1 METRLLVFV
10 AFVVLALGSNTGRSN
25 PITWTNS
32 SGGNWNVAANWSP
45 NQVPASTDDAYITN
59 NGSYTVTLNASA
71 TVGSLT
77 LGGTS
82 GTQSFVANAN
92 TLTLNGA
99 STVGSNGAFNLG
111 GATLSGAGSFSVNG
125 PFNWSSGTINNTGGV
140 ALNGTSSLSGVGTY
154 VMQLYGLLINAGTLA
169 WGGSGQN
176 LYIGGGTLTNLATGT
191 MSITA
196 DVSSVA
202 GGTIGNAGV
211 LRKTGGTGTTT
222 LGTALVNSGDV
233 QVQSGALDMTSGG
246 SASGTFEVSA
256 NATLQFGGNYTLS
269 GASSVTGAGTV
280 FMSSGTV
287 NLNGT
292 FSLSG
297 TNIISGTLAVNS
309 PASMA
314 VSSLYLSAVSYTH

>member
-99 STVGSNGAFNLG
+99 SSVGSNGAFNLG
-111 GATLSGAGSFSVNG
+111 GGTLGGAGSLSVNG
-125 PFNWSSGTINNTGGV
+125 PFSWSGGTINNTGGV
-140 ALNGTSSLSGVGTY
+140 TLNGTSSLSGAGNFTLV
-154 VMQLYGLLINAGTLA
+154 LAGLLVNAGPLT
-169 WGGSGQN
+169 WGGRGQN
-176 LYIGGGTLTNLATGT
+176 LYVSSGTLTNLATGT
-191 MSITA
+191 ITITA
-196 DVSSVA
+196 DVSAVN
-202 GGTIGNAGV
+202 GGGSGIGNAGV
-211 LRKTGGTGTTT
+211 MRKTGGTGTTT
-222 LGTALVNSGDV
+222 LGVPFVNTGDV
-233 QVQSGALDMTSGG
+233 QVQSGMLSVTGGG
-246 SASGTFEVSA
+246 SASGTIECRPTRRCKLA
-256 NATLQFGGNYTLS
+256 ALTPLATLP
-269 GASSVTGAGTV
+269 V
-280 FMSSGTV
+280 
-287 NLNGT
+287 
-292 FSLSG
+292 
-297 TNIISGTLAVNS
+297 
-309 PASMA
+309 
-314 VSSLYLSAVSYTH
+314 